1 MIEGHFINSL
11 YKGKSGNSTMHWPY
25 LFDWASQL
33 AAEYAA
39 GVVSSSLV
47 MVKRDRLGAVHLD
60 TGRCLV
66 AIPPHKR
73 GVGKDK
79 GQHPQVWLGFCWMLI
94 TFTPSWSWKIRSPVI
109 VNQGW
114 SVALF
119 TAIRVVL
126 RESCRDLGESFVLF
140 YLSLVFIFYKCHM
153 FEK

>member
-1 MIEGHFINSL
+1 MIEGHLINSL

-47 MVKRDRLGAVHLD
+47 MVKRDRLGAVP
-60 TGRCLV
+60 LV
-66 AIPPHKR
+66 AILPHKR

-79 GQHPQVWLGFCWMLI
+79 GQHPQVWLGFCWMLV
-94 TFTPSWSWKIRSPVI
+94 TFTPSWSWKIRSPVF

-126 RESCRDLGESFVLF
+126 RESSSDLGESSVLF
-140 YLSLVFIFYKCHM
+140 YLFLVFIFYKCHM